1 MQLES
6 VLIDGFHLGHIRFDL
21 GRILFDLERRGD
33 RVDPDGDLLL
43 QPESVRDRVAEGRA
57 G

>member
-6 VLIDGFHLGHIRFDL
+6 VLIDGFDLGHIRFDF
-21 GRILFDLERRGD
+21 GRILFDLERSSD

>member
-6 VLIDGFHLGHIRFDL
+6 VLIDGFDLGHIRFDL
-21 GRILFDLERRGD
+21 GRILFDLERSSD